1 MTIVN
6 RIQVFPEHIFMSKTQ
21 QRGFTL
27 IELVVVIVILGI
39 LAAFAVPRF
48 MGMEGD
54 ARAATVKNLAGT
66 LRASS
71 TMGHAKCL
79 AQGCA
84 TGAVIPFE
92 NTSITINNSYPDSTT
107 IINTIQGAVPAVG
120 TTPASMPGWTV
131 TPGNPVRFRKDG
143 GGNNCYVEYLN
154 AANVNTPP
162 VIRFQSGVPGVGTA
176 TEQSVS
182 NALQRDCAG

>member
-1 MTIVN
+1 MT
-6 RIQVFPEHIFMSKTQ
+6 KTY

-48 MGMEGD
+48 MGMEGE
-54 ARAATVKNLAGT
+54 ARAATVKNMAGV

-84 TGAVIPFE
+84 NGANIQFE
-92 NTSITINNSYPDSTT
+92 NTNIVIANSYPNAAT
-107 IINTIQGAVPAVG
+107 IINTVQGAIVTNNPV
-120 TTPASMPGWTV
+120 TLPGWTITYPNANV
-131 TPGNPVRFRKDG
+131 VRFRKDG
-143 GGNNCYVEYLN
+143 GRANCYVEYVN
-154 AANVNTPP
+154 AINTSTPP
-162 VIRFQSGVPGVGTA
+162 VVRFQGNAVIGVGAA
-176 TEQSVS
+176 TEQTVAANLSVACQ
-182 NALQRDCAG
+182 N